1 MSKEE
6 KFMKDFISNVR
17 KLQSVF
23 LIITL
28 LGMLA
33 IVFTE
38 SRTLISTC
46 LIVVII
52 IVAFVNML
60 YLQQISNS
68 KKHGNVEKKR

>member
-1 MSKEE
+1 
-6 KFMKDFISNVR
+6 MKNFNNNV
-17 KLQSVF
+17 KKMQSVF

-38 SRTLISTC
+38 SRPLISTC

-60 YLQQISNS
+60 YLQRISNR
-68 KKHGNVEKKR
+68 KKHENVGKKN

>member
-1 MSKEE
+1 
-6 KFMKDFISNVR
+6 MKDFISNVR

-38 SRTLISTC
+38 SRPLISIC

>member
-38 SRTLISTC
+38 SRPLISTC

-68 KKHGNVEKKR
+68 KKHENVGKKN